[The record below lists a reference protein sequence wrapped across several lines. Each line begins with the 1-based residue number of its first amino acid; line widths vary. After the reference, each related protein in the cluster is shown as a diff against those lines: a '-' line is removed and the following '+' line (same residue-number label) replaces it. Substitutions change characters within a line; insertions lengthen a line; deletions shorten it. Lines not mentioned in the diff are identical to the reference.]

1 MKKRKLTPF
10 YITFG
15 IVFIIL
21 YVFLAAHPLGKEYSF
36 SPDWKVYIN
45 SSNESNISFSDE
57 LLHFKLGQTIG
68 YFTDDGKIGLNKS
81 FPAKAAI
88 SDSYFAL
95 YNSESGD
102 FPFYNNKGN
111 QVGTI
116 KTSGFPMFDD
126 DRIFVFLPGGCSFS
140 FCNQNG
146 NVNWS
151 CESTI
156 PITAFSSNES
166 FTASGYADG
175 SIKVFDNAEGKL
187 KINFKPG
194 GSDYPI
200 LLGLDISPDGE
211 YIASV
216 SGLNKQRFVLA
227 HKEENQPKILFHT
240 FLNSDLKRRT
250 FVKFSSDGERVF
262 YNYENNLGIY
272 DLNEQK
278 NYSIPINSKIISMEE
293 TENLYF
299 FLGKTDDT
307 YSVYIVEKTNT
318 LEGTFSFTADSAFI
332 KTYKNHLF
340 IGKDDSISRITLSK
354 E

>member
-10 YITFG
+10 YITFA

-36 SPDWKVYIN
+36 SPDWKININ
-45 SSNESNISFSDE
+45 SSDISTVSSSE
-57 LLHFKLGQTIG
+57 KLLHFKLGQSIG
-68 YFTDDGKIGLNKS
+68 YFTDDGNICLNKS

-88 SDSYFAL
+88 SDSYYAL
-95 YNSESGD
+95 YNSEAGNL
-102 FPFYNNKGN
+102 PFYNNNGN

-116 KTSGFPMFDD
+116 ETSGFPMFDD

-146 NVNWS
+146 EVRWS
-151 CESTI
+151 CESTV
-156 PITAFSSNES
+156 PVTAFSSNAS

-250 FVKFSSDGERVF
+250 FVKFSSDGKRVF

-272 DLNEQK
+272 DLSLQK
-278 NYSIPINSKIISMEE
+278 NYSIPVNSKILSMEE
-293 TENLYF
+293 TENLFF
-299 FLGKTDDT
+299 FLGKTDNV
-307 YSVYIVEKTNT
+307 YSVYIVEKTNV
-318 LEGTFSFTADSAFI
+318 LEGSFSFNADCAFI
-332 KTYKNHLF
+332 KAYENHLF
-340 IGKDDSISRITLSK
+340 VGKDDSISKITLSK